1 MANQEGVALKA
12 WTNES
17 VRETLLHTTLE
28 NGLQVF
34 LLPKRGFRKSF
45 ATFSTHYGS
54 IDRTFVP
61 VGGKAAQVF
70 PDGIAHFLEHKLF
83 EEEKGDATDRFAEIG
98 ASSNAFTNYT
108 STTYLFSATDDFD
121 KGVGILLDF
130 VQHPYFTPE
139 SVDREKGIIEQE
151 IRMYLD
157 DPGWHLFH
165 NLTDALFVHHPVRVE
180 VAGTVKSIQNITVD
194 HLRMCY
200 DTFYRPE
207 NMVFFAV
214 GDLDPERTLEV
225 IRQGVRM
232 DRPTGPIERV
242 MPEEPDTVREPY
254 VERRMPVSR
263 PSLLLGFKE
272 AEHGPGGYVLREVA
286 TALLLEVV
294 FGASSELYDK
304 LYERGLIDD
313 RLSLF
318 SFGTPAFGATV
329 IGGETTDPDA
339 LAEAL
344 LDGIQTVQKAG
355 ISEEAFERAR
365 RKALGEVVGL
375 FDSPEAIAFG
385 FVDAHFKGVSLFDE
399 LDALHKV
406 ERGDLERRLREHLVT
421 DRMSRSVIRPLDGA
435 AQAGEEETLQEEP
448 RSLAKEPTVR

>member
-1 MANQEGVALKA
+1 MGDHGRAAILEAWENQ
-12 WTNES
+12 S
-17 VRETLLHTTLE
+17 VRETLLHTTLD
-28 NGLQVF
+28 NGLEVF

-61 VGGKAAQVF
+61 VGAKEPKTF

-83 EEEKGDATDRFAEIG
+83 EEEKGDATDRFAAIG

-108 STTYLFSATDDFD
+108 STTYLFSATEAFEQ
-121 KGVGILLDF
+121 GVDILLDF
-130 VQHPYFTPE
+130 VHHPHFSPE
-139 SVDREKGIIEQE
+139 SVNREKGIIEQE

-165 NLTDALFVHHPVRVE
+165 NLTNALFVHHPVRVE
-180 VAGTVKSIQNITVD
+180 VAGTVESIQEITVE
-194 HLRMCY
+194 HLRLCY

-207 NMVFFAV
+207 NMLFFAV
-214 GDLDPERTLEV
+214 GDIDPERTLET
-225 IRQGVRM
+225 VR
-232 DRPTGPIERV
+232 RGLRREKPAGPIRRV
-242 MPEEPDTVREPY
+242 MPDEPDQVRERY
-254 VERRMPVSR
+254 VEGRMAVSR

-272 AEHGPGGYVLREVA
+272 AEHGRAGYVLREVA

-294 FGASSELYDK
+294 FGPSSALHDR
-304 LYERGLIDD
+304 LYEKGLIDD

-318 SFGTPAFGATV
+318 TFGTPDFGATV
-329 IGGETTDPDA
+329 VGGETTDPQALADA
-339 LAEAL
+339 LLE
-344 LDGIQTVQKAG
+344 GIEVARREG

-399 LDALHKV
+399 LETLRKV
-406 ERGDLERRLREHLVT
+406 CLQDLEHRLRDHLT
-421 DRMSRSVIRPLDGA
+421 EERLSRSVILPLEA
-435 AQAGEEETLQEEP
+435 AL
-448 RSLAKEPTVR
+448 